1 MLVVI
6 VPARAE
12 DIPIIDAHSQIDQ
25 NVDLD
30 RVVPLLDQAGIARV
44 ILSTRGKIKPFLI
57 ADLARRHPGRIV
69 ASFRTKGRAYAY
81 NKPGYYKLLDVQLA
95 RPEFR
100 AMAEILLWHAA
111 KGQKAPEFKIPA
123 DSPQVQA
130 ALKIA
135 FDRGWPAVLHYEFAA
150 AGWNRGDL
158 MAELEGLLRARPDH
172 PFVLTH
178 MGQLEADETRRLI
191 ETHPNI
197 HFIPSWSNA
206 VTRPLTRQ
214 PWVNLFEGRKLAAVW
229 EALIVE
235 HADRFV
241 LGFDNVFEEHWGRLY
256 VEQVALWREA
266 LATLPRDV
274 AHAIAHRNAERL
286 WKLNPL

>member
-123 DSPQVQA
+123 DSPASPA

-150 AGWNRGDL
+150 AR
-158 MAELEGLLRARPDH
+158 LESRRPDGGTGRTSPRPPRPSVRPH
-172 PFVLTH
+172 PY
-178 MGQLEADETRRLI
+178 GDSSRPTRR
-191 ETHPNI
+191 
-197 HFIPSWSNA
+197 
-206 VTRPLTRQ
+206 
-214 PWVNLFEGRKLAAVW
+214 AA
-229 EALIVE
+229 
-235 HADRFV
+235 
-241 LGFDNVFEEHWGRLY
+241 
-256 VEQVALWREA
+256 
-266 LATLPRDV
+266 
-274 AHAIAHRNAERL
+274 
-286 WKLNPL
+286 